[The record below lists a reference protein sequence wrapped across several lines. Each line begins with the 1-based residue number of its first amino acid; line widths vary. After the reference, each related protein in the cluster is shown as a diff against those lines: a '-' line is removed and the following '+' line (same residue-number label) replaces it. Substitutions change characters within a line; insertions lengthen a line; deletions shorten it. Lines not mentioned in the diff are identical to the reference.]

1 MPLSFTDKLRLQ
13 GEASTLNKQLK
24 SGSLGFMEKLTK
36 QAEWKAIIDQLKGAA
51 APAQPPAPAA
61 EPETEPAPDPL
72 VDEEGTDE
80 EAEQVAGRSLVGFRL
95 ASVNHPKWALKF
107 ENQNSSRAADLVV
120 SNDQLGVAI
129 LWRPSSG
136 TDQKAMLIG
145 WPRYFKGTNQEGTGS
160 TLPASAAW
168 DGVKSP
174 FPPSLRKKVR
184 YMVGQAEREV
194 VRALKSGIAGFA
206 VTLKNPPFSVRLTDE
221 KGISGDGAT
230 VSNAAAQY
238 NVTVRGKDGLQT
250 AAQAGQA
257 TAINLAMAGLLYGVE
272 RGNEDKSTLPTLA
285 EWDALVASIPSDE
298 IDHVQAEQLDSTRAK
313 LAAALGEEL
322 PQESAQEPA
331 GDDSPTPEGDDSP
344 KKGGSIVERYIAGE
358 FKDAP
363 YSEFRAAVLDV
374 EKAGATFEQIQGG
387 AVEWA
392 EANPELIQ
400 KAA

>member
-36 QAEWKAIIDQLKGAA
+36 QAEWKAIIDQLKGSP
-51 APAQPPAPAA
+51 APAQPPAPAVVSEA
-61 EPETEPAPDPL
+61 EPAPAPL

-80 EAEQVAGRSLVGFRL
+80 EAKQVAGRSLVGFRL
-95 ASVNHPKWALKF
+95 AGVNHPKWALKF
-107 ENQNSSRAADLVV
+107 ENQNRSSSADLVI

-136 TDQKAMLIG
+136 TDQEAMRIG
-145 WPRYFKGTNQEGTGS
+145 WPRYLKGTNQEGMGS

-194 VRALKSGIAGFA
+194 ARALESGIAGFA
-206 VTLKNPPFSVRLTDE
+206 VTLKNPPFSVRLIDE
-221 KGISGDGAT
+221 KGISGSGDT

-238 NVTVRGKDGLQT
+238 TVTVRGKDGLQDI
-250 AAQAGQA
+250 AQAGQA
-257 TAINLAMAGLLYGVE
+257 RGMNLAMNALLYGVE
-272 RGNEDKSTLPTLA
+272 NRNDDKSILPTLA
-285 EWDALVASIPSDE
+285 EWDALVAAIPSDA
-298 IDHVQAEQLDSTRAK
+298 IDDVDVQLLNDTRAR
-313 LAAALGEEL
+313 LAAALGG
-322 PQESAQEPA
+322 ESAQEPA
-331 GDDSPTPEGDDSP
+331 QELAGDDSPAPEGDGSQ

-387 AVEWA
+387 AVEWV

>member
-24 SGSLGFMEKLTK
+24 SGSLGFMEKLNK
-36 QAEWKAIIDQLKGAA
+36 QAEWKAIIDQLKGNAT
-51 APAQPPAPAA
+51 PAQPPAPAPEATPEA
-61 EPETEPAPDPL
+61 EPL
-72 VDEEGTDE
+72 QDEEGTDE

-95 ASVNHPKWALKF
+95 AGVNHPKWALKF
-107 ENQNSSRAADLVV
+107 ENQNSSTAADLVV

-145 WPRYFKGTNQEGTGS
+145 WPRYLKGTDLEGEGS

-174 FPPSLRKKVR
+174 FPPILRKKVR

-194 VRALKSGIAGFA
+194 ARALESGIAGFT
-206 VTLKNPPFSVRLTDE
+206 VKVKGSSFPVRLTDE
-221 KGISGDGAT
+221 KGISGDGST
-230 VSNAAAQY
+230 VSNAAVQY
-238 NVTVRGKDGLQT
+238 AVTVRGKDGLQD
-250 AAQAGQA
+250 AAQTGQA
-257 TAINLAMAGLLYGVE
+257 AAMNLAMVGLLYGVE
-272 RGNEDKSTLPTLA
+272 SGNEDKSTLPTLA
-285 EWDALVASIPSDE
+285 EWDALVAAIPSDE
-298 IDHVQAEQLDSTRAK
+298 IDHVQAEQLDKTRAK

-322 PQESAQEPA
+322 PQEPAQEPA
-331 GDDSPTPEGDDSP
+331 GDDSPAPEGDGSQ

-374 EKAGATFEQIQGG
+374 EKAGATFEQIQDG

>member
-36 QAEWKAIIDQLKGAA
+36 QAEWKAIIDQLKGSPT
-51 APAQPPAPAA
+51 PAQPPAPAA
-61 EPETEPAPDPL
+61 VSEAEPAPAPL
-72 VDEEGTDE
+72 EDEEGTDE
-80 EAEQVAGRSLVGFRL
+80 EAAQVAGRSLVGFRL
-95 ASVNHPKWALKF
+95 AGVNHPKWALKF
-107 ENQNSSRAADLVV
+107 ENQNSSRSADLVV

-145 WPRYFKGTNQEGTGS
+145 WPRYLKGTNQEGTGS

-194 VRALKSGIAGFA
+194 ARALESGIASFT
-206 VTLKNPPFSVRLTDE
+206 VTLKNPPFSVRLIDE
-221 KGISGDGAT
+221 KGISGNGDT

-238 NVTVRGKDGLQT
+238 TVTVRGKDGLQNI
-250 AAQAGQA
+250 AQAGQA
-257 TAINLAMAGLLYGVE
+257 RVMNLAMNALLYGVE
-272 RGNEDKSTLPTLA
+272 SGNEDKSTLPTLA
-285 EWDALVASIPSDE
+285 EWDALVAAIPLDA
-298 IDHVQAEQLDSTRAK
+298 IDDVDAKLLDDTRVK
-313 LAAALGEEL
+313 LAAALGDEST
-322 PQESAQEPA
+322 QEQAQEPA
-331 GDDSPTPEGDDSP
+331 GDDSPAPEGDGSQ
-344 KKGGSIVERYIAGE
+344 KKGGGIVERYITGE

-387 AVEWA
+387 AIEWV

>member
-24 SGSLGFMEKLTK
+24 SGSLGFMEKLNK
-36 QAEWKAIIDQLKGAA
+36 QAEWKAIIDQLKGNAT
-51 APAQPPAPAA
+51 PAQPPAPAPEATPGA
-61 EPETEPAPDPL
+61 EPL
-72 VDEEGTDE
+72 QDEEGTDE

-95 ASVNHPKWALKF
+95 AGVNHPKWALKF
-107 ENQNSSRAADLVV
+107 ENQNSSRPADLVV
-120 SNDQLGVAI
+120 SNDQLGVSI
-129 LWRPSSG
+129 LWSPSSG
-136 TDQKAMLIG
+136 TGQDAMLIG
-145 WPRYFKGTNQEGTGS
+145 WPRFFEGTSVEGTGQ
-160 TLPASAAW
+160 TIPASRAW

-174 FPPSLRKKVR
+174 FPASLRKKVR

-194 VRALKSGIAGFA
+194 ARALESGIAGFA
-206 VTLKNPPFSVRLTDE
+206 VTMKKPPFAVRLTDE

-230 VSNAAAQY
+230 VSNAAVQY
-238 NVTVRGKDGLQT
+238 NVTVRGKDGLQD
-250 AAQAGQA
+250 AAQAAQA
-257 TAINLAMAGLLYGVE
+257 TALNLAMVGLLYGVE
-272 RGNEDKSTLPTLA
+272 SGNEDKSTLPTLA
-285 EWDALVASIPSDE
+285 EWDALVAAIPPDA
-298 IDHVQAEQLDSTRAK
+298 IDDVQAEQLDKTRAK

-331 GDDSPTPEGDDSP
+331 GDDSPAPEGDGSQ
-344 KKGGSIVERYIAGE
+344 KKGGSIVERYIAGD

-374 EKAGATFEQIQGG
+374 ERAGATFEQIQDG